1 MSLNINDVN
10 NFVEELNRR
19 LINIFKYVF
28 KYLIF
33 VVIGIMVILPIILK
47 NTSFNNNDIT
57 VFKKNINVLS
67 IEGKTNVKIANSY
80 IDTGVKYSDYSDYIQ
95 KYNKSSL
102 LKKSVVLE
110 LNLFFILLQVICLYF
125 IMVNI
130 YKLFIDKLTNEYD
143 IYFTKKSFAMN
154 SISFIVFSFIRRFIF
169 RNTIFASLSLSI
181 FVLYLFSLF
190 ALLVVYKIV
199 EMDKI
204 DIKKAIQNEKYKK
217 NK

>member
-1 MSLNINDVN
+1 MSLSINDVN

-110 LNLFFILLQVICLYF
+110 LNLLFILLQVICLYF

-130 YKLFIDKLTNEYD
+130 YKLFIDKLINEYD

-190 ALLVVYKIV
+190 ALLVVHKIV